1 MGKRRRRRMRRGSV
15 YDIVKLVHNMAWVAV
30 VSALGITYYIQRRTC
45 NLSRQ
50 MSLKR
55 PQE

>member
-1 MGKRRRRRMRRGSV
+1 MRRGSV

>member
-1 MGKRRRRRMRRGSV
+1 MGKIRTQVRRGKM
-15 YDIVKLVHNMAWVAV
+15 YDIVKLVHNTAWVAV